1 MPSYHPSPG
10 HLSTFSEMKVLPK
23 LQLLEAKMYT
33 TKLQIVISILVIFR
47 SPSLALMNISDNHP
61 LDRSVG
67 TQVIHV
73 NAFRGIVS
81 IRDNNVLS
89 EWDGILDYKN
99 ALLAAKLFS
108 KMACVL
114 AKMDQ
119 AVFPSFDDISKALV
133 NQASNHYP
141 STRGLTYTV
150 LPIRVKN
157 LAQYGMAMKDMC
169 RAFPTYFAQ
178 QQKKGTALEIDP
190 NSCFEVQLLSFMGL
204 SICGEIPGL

>member
-1 MPSYHPSPG
+1 MQVHKVCERDSMN
-10 HLSTFSEMKVLPK
+10 HLVS
-23 LQLLEAKMYT
+23 
-33 TKLQIVISILVIFR
+33 ISILVTFL
-47 SPSLALMNISDNHP
+47 SPSLALMNISDAHP

-73 NAFRGIVS
+73 NAFRGMVS
-81 IRDNNVLS
+81 IRDNNVFS

-99 ALLAAKLFS
+99 ALLAAKIFS

-119 AVFPSFDDISKALV
+119 TVFPSLDDIGKSLV
-133 NQASNHYP
+133 NQASNHHP

-150 LPIRVKN
+150 LPSRVKN
-157 LAQYGMAMKDMC
+157 LAQYGMAIKEMC

-178 QQKKGTALEIDP
+178 QQKEGTALAVDP
-190 NSCFEVQLLSFMGL
+190 NSCFEVQLLSYMGL